1 MLRALIDAILVFPGE
16 RRGKV
21 SVTLRGDLAA
31 FLRSDA
37 SEARSAA
44 TGNKKAALQMRSGVG
59 REML

>member
-1 MLRALIDAILVFPGE
+1 VEALEEALADPAPDGPATEALRALIDAILVFPGE

-37 SEARSAA
+37 A
-44 TGNKKAALQMRSGVG
+44 
-59 REML
+59 